1 MKKQRLQEMKK
12 EIQFESQILTFLD
25 LRFTSDVYY
34 KDTNT
39 HDYLPYDSAH
49 PESCKKSVPYNLAK
63 RIIVFVTDSEKVKLT
78 LNELRTWVKIYFYR

>member
-12 EIQFESQILTFLD
+12 EIQFESRILTFLD
-25 LRFTSDVYY
+25 VRFTSDVYY

-49 PESCKKSVPYNLAK
+49 PESYKKSVPYNLAK